1 MFFSSSS
8 RATLVAAAL
17 ASSPLLISC
26 ADVEGRY
33 DDFEARDT
41 QIRES
46 QGGSGGNGGE
56 GGGNGGEDGCTR
68 PEPGAADGD
77 FLFSLSAKIRKQR
90 PILFVTGLTTE
101 ATDSGLSFSLE
112 IQALNADDRKT
123 PTGEPTTVGPFEV
136 EADGSFVAELPPVA
150 VPSDGNPISTRD
162 LEAVITLVGS
172 LCEPADFVCGD
183 VNGNLTEPVEL
194 NLNGSTFTM
203 QRITDPDSYP
213 EPVINC
219 AKAPADPLP

>member
-1 MFFSSSS
+1 MFFSRSS
-8 RATLVAAAL
+8 RAMLAAAAL

-41 QIRES
+41 KIRES
-46 QGGSGGNGGE
+46 QGGS
-56 GGGNGGEDGCTR
+56 GGNGGEDGCTR

-77 FLFSLSAKIRKQR
+77 FLLSLSARIRRKS
-90 PILFVTGLTTE
+90 PILFLAGLTTE

-112 IQALNADDRKT
+112 VQTLVAADRKT
-123 PTGEPTTVGPFEV
+123 PTGTPIPVGPFEID
-136 EADGSFVAELPPVA
+136 ADGSFVAELPPVA

-162 LEAVITLVGS
+162 IEAEITLIGS
-172 LCEPADFVCGD
+172 LCAPADFVCGD
-183 VNGNLTEPVEL
+183 VNGALTEPLEL
-194 NLNGSTFTM
+194 GLDGSTFTL

-219 AKAPADPLP
+219 NKDPAAPLE